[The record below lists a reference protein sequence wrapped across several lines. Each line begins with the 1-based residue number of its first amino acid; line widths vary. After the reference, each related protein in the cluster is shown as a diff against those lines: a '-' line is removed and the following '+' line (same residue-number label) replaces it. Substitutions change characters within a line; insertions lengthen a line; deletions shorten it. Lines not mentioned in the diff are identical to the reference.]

1 MTSILVEENA
11 YILSFIIVVL
21 KIISFKIV
29 ILYLAWKSKSKGSL
43 TVVHAV
49 SSINSA
55 QKECWSIFVILCQY
69 NCNKA
74 LKYTGQSKRGIG
86 VHLLIW
92 WKILCHLKAGLL
104 SLILYCKNCY
114 VAACPSALAA
124 SHLREECLVFNT
136 CIISHVIY
144 LLDPIKEH
152 NAGVHIYTLNYDK
165 SGNTELDREL
175 GRKAMLDIT
184 KLKELSVML
193 RPNYASLYGTILLYR
208 WCNTLDNV
216 LLSERYA
223 TLR

>member
-1 MTSILVEENA
+1 M
-11 YILSFIIVVL
+11 
-21 KIISFKIV
+21 
-29 ILYLAWKSKSKGSL
+29 
-43 TVVHAV
+43 
-49 SSINSA
+49 
-55 QKECWSIFVILCQY
+55 
-69 NCNKA
+69 
-74 LKYTGQSKRGIG
+74 
-86 VHLLIW
+86 
-92 WKILCHLKAGLL
+92 
-104 SLILYCKNCY
+104 
-114 VAACPSALAA
+114 
-124 SHLREECLVFNT
+124 FNT